1 MSPKNA
7 KHATGSERS
16 RMRCLPKFKKPSIC
30 SSRKIQAHELSDM
43 CKISVIQATQYLY
56 GSKPYPSRRRLQVK
70 FNKDGSIN
78 WGDEYKAAK
87 QARWSRRHV
96 KTCSGYRFNESEAE
110 IQKARRCGLP
120 S

>member
-1 MSPKNA
+1 MGVENA
-7 KHATGSERS
+7 VPTEVQEAIHLFKQKTG
-16 RMRCLPKFKKPSIC
+16 
-30 SSRKIQAHELSDM
+30 RKIQAHELSDM

-78 WGDEYKAAK
+78 WGEEYKAAK

-96 KTCSGYRFNESEAE
+96 KACSGYRFNESEAG
-110 IQKARRCGLP
+110 IQKARRAEWK
-120 S
+120 